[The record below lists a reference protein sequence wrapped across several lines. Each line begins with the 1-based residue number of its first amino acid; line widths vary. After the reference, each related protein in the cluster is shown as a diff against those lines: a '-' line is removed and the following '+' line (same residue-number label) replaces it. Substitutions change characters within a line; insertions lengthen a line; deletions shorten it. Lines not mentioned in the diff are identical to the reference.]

1 MDALRKLFGALAIGY
16 ALTFLVGAVL
26 HTGFALGPLSEP
38 VIVPATVV
46 ETLCA
51 AGLAVAAYGALTRKP
66 WAWDGLLYGH
76 AGALAGVLLG
86 ILAIALG
93 GGEATTLNTWYHNTS
108 ATLLALGLGAVFYVS
123 RVRK

>member
-1 MDALRKLFGALAIGY
+1 MDALRRLFGALAIVY
-16 ALTFLVGAVL
+16 ALTFLIGAVL
-26 HTGFALGPLSEP
+26 HTGLAMGPLSEP

-51 AGLAVAAYGALTRKP
+51 VGLIVAAYGALTVKP
-66 WAWDGLLYGH
+66 WAWNGLLYAH
-76 AGALAGVLLG
+76 AGALSGVLLG

-93 GGEATTLNTWYHNTS
+93 GGEGTMLNSWYHNTM